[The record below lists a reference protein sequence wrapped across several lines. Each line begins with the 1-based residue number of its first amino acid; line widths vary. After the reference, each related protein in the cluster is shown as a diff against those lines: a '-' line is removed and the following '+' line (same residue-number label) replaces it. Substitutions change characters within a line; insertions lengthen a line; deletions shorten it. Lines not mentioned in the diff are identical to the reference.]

1 MHHLFSLVL
10 GQRDLSRAG
19 DLFSLK
25 DTEIEDSLSEALEEI
40 KTISSS
46 ADYLTNDND
55 QAVVEICI
63 TRITTAIRET
73 RSIEKHG
80 LALVSLWES
89 CLEYNLKPEGKDEDT
104 PHAKIASDI
113 MSCILQNY
121 KKPAVMALAVPV
133 AVKFLCHGNK
143 ELCRNMSSYL
153 SLAAIAKADLLADH
167 TEAITKSILQANY
180 MLLRVLPSVY
190 EKQPQ
195 SINTRIPE
203 LVELMPRLEQPEQ
216 QHLLRLL
223 QMVAKQ
229 HPQVL
234 NKSVSS
240 LISYLHDPNQND
252 SVLNILLEMS
262 LTEPAAV
269 ASFLPNLKAVGED
282 FPNLLGQIAKIY
294 GAVGHV
300 DETTETK
307 RNMEDS
313 N

>member
-113 MSCILQNY
+113 MSCILQEFPGGGTQLAKRRPGGQGSSQQGNPRFTVHQQLLWTSGRLQNY

-167 TEAITKSILQANY
+167 TEAITKSILQEVMASSLGGLCCNLFDDERLGG
-180 MLLRVLPSVY
+180 MAVVLDHFGLVIVLPIILWIHML
-190 EKQPQ
+190 PCF
-195 SINTRIPE
+195 P
-203 LVELMPRLEQPEQ
+203 
-216 QHLLRLL
+216 L
-223 QMVAKQ
+223 Q
-229 HPQVL
+229 
-234 NKSVSS
+234 
-240 LISYLHDPNQND
+240 
-252 SVLNILLEMS
+252 
-262 LTEPAAV
+262 
-269 ASFLPNLKAVGED
+269 
-282 FPNLLGQIAKIY
+282 
-294 GAVGHV
+294 
-300 DETTETK
+300 
-307 RNMEDS
+307 
-313 N
+313 